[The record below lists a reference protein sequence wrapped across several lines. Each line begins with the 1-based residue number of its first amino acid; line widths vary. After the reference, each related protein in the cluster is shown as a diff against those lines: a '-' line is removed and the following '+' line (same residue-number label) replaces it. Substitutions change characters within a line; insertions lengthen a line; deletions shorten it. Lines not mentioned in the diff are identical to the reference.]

1 MSKLKIS
8 ELSDVPSEG
17 AGKQIHF
24 KHDYTEIDYVLALF
38 QVEGKFYCITDQ
50 CRCCS
55 GSLGQ
60 GVLKD
65 MFVFCH
71 KDACGWNIR
80 KGHCKFNRSD
90 ITPTYKIAVEEDGLY
105 IEI

>member
-1 MSKLKIS
+1 MSKLKV
-8 ELSDVPSEG
+8 SDHSDAPMEG
-17 AGKQIHF
+17 RGKQINF

-38 QVEGKFYCITDQ
+38 QVEGKFYCMTDQ

-55 GSLGQ
+55 GSLGL
-60 GVLKD
+60 GVLEG
-65 MFVFCH
+65 MFAFCH

-80 KGHCKFNRSD
+80 KGYCKFNRSD
-90 ITPTYKIAVEEDGLY
+90 ITPTYKVSVEKDGLF

>member
-8 ELSDVPSEG
+8 EFSDAPPEG
-17 AGKQIHF
+17 TGKQIHF
-24 KHDYTEIDYVLALF
+24 KHDYTEINYVLALF

-55 GSLGQ
+55 GSLGL
-60 GVLKD
+60 GVLEG

-80 KGHCKFNRSD
+80 KGYCKFNRSD
-90 ITPTYKIAVEEDGLY
+90 ITPTYKVSVEEGSLY

>member
-1 MSKLKIS
+1 
-8 ELSDVPSEG
+8 
-17 AGKQIHF
+17 
-24 KHDYTEIDYVLALF
+24 
-38 QVEGKFYCITDQ
+38 
-50 CRCCS
+50 
-55 GSLGQ
+55 
-60 GVLKD
+60 

-90 ITPTYKIAVEEDGLY
+90 ITPTYKVTAEEDGLF